1 MTSRDF
7 IAAEADNTDRIIL
20 YREGLFWKAYER
32 SAFALCSQVRPLK
45 PTRKV
50 LKSLNG
56 GDLISV
62 GFPSASES
70 STLGGLSVIERSD
83 DRLTVSAPRPLD
95 EREFRVWKN
104 AVPVKPQP
112 VRSRTDSGAAVV
124 GAASGSAGLVGADTT
139 VAGVVDNP
147 DVSGFG
153 AACRSVLRFLFRA
166 FRTGG
171 HCDASSAG
179 AAGETVESRIVRSLE
194 EFNLAD
200 KTPMECMLFISELK
214 NSLVERRS

>member
-62 GFPSASES
+62 GFPSAGES
-70 STLGGLSVIERSD
+70 ATLGGLAVIERSD

-104 AVPVKPQP
+104 AVPVKVP
-112 VRSRTDSGAAVV
+112 VPKPEPV
-124 GAASGSAGLVGADTT
+124 GAASGAAGVVGADTS

-153 AACRSVLRFLFRA
+153 AACQSVLRFLFRA